1 MPQWQGNFH
10 DLLLHIQQ
18 EREICSHRRNFTE
31 REREKLQRPSYSRS
45 KNPNSLKPMKANCQ
59 ARRLRQRNQNSSIP
73 HRDHALEKKEVIKTL
88 GKRQRSR
95 SERTPLTRVT
105 IKRTA
110 QNLGLE
116 KRQENKRNLKKTRS
130 NAAQR
135 IR

>member
-1 MPQWQGNFH
+1 
-10 DLLLHIQQ
+10 
-18 EREICSHRRNFTE
+18 
-31 REREKLQRPSYSRS
+31 
-45 KNPNSLKPMKANCQ
+45 MKANCQ

-135 IR
+135 IRETKP